1 MNVRK
6 FNYSSKFLTPFKAC
20 LAIIAILAAII
31 MWQFV
36 WLLRTNQT
44 LTTLSTENSDLKK
57 SLAMIDGHL
66 LELEDTASDV
76 RVFQRELIK
85 VINNIDQTYPV
96 TFASVNN
103 IKMAKNFTTDGW
115 SYNESAVNNA
125 NESIF
130 KLTTSQ
136 ENLRFETA
144 SLLGRAISMQDVLD
158 RTPRMMPVE
167 GRISSGFGVRLDPFT
182 KKFKHHYGIDVAA
195 PLDTPVVASARGRVM
210 EVGNN
215 LYLGHYVRID
225 HGYGFVT
232 VYGHMRNTFV
242 KTNQVV
248 EKGQRIGR
256 VGNTGLRCSGA
267 HLHFEMHKNGQKIN
281 PMEMIKHGHKANPRP
296 YVINIP
302 PAILKA

>member
-6 FNYSSKFLTPFKAC
+6 FNYSGKFFTPLNAC
-20 LAIIAILAAII
+20 LVIIAILATIVV
-31 MWQFV
+31 WQFA
-36 WLLRTNQT
+36 WLLRTSQT
-44 LTTLSTENSDLKK
+44 LTTMSVENSDLKK

-96 TFASVNN
+96 SFAEVNN
-103 IKMAKNFTTDGW
+103 VKMAKNFTTDGW
-115 SYNESAVNNA
+115 IDTESAVNNA
-125 NESIF
+125 SESIF
-130 KLTTSQ
+130 KLTTSH
-136 ENLRFETA
+136 ESLRLETA
-144 SLLGRAISMQDVLD
+144 SLLGRAISMQDILD

-167 GRISSGFGVRLDPFT
+167 GRISSGFGIRLDPFT
-182 KKFKHHYGIDVAA
+182 KKYKHHYGIDVAA

-210 EVGNN
+210 EAGNN

-232 VYGHMRNTFV
+232 VYGHMRNTDV
-242 KTNQVV
+242 KANQLV

-256 VGNTGLRCSGA
+256 VGDTGRCSGA
-267 HLHFEMHKNGQKIN
+267 HLHFEMLKNGQKIN
-281 PMEMIKHGHKANPRP
+281 PMEMIKPGYKTHPRP